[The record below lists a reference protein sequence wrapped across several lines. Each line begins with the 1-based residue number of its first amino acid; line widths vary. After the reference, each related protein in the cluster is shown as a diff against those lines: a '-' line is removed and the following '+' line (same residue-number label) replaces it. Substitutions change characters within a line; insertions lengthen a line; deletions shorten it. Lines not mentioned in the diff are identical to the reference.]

1 MDGAIGEQFLH
12 HCSIF
17 SLSGAATKGG
27 GLKVILFKTPGP
39 SVRPP
44 SFMHEIN
51 ILNMGCN

>member
-27 GLKVILFKTPGP
+27 GAEGDSI
-39 SVRPP
+39 
-44 SFMHEIN
+44 
-51 ILNMGCN
+51 